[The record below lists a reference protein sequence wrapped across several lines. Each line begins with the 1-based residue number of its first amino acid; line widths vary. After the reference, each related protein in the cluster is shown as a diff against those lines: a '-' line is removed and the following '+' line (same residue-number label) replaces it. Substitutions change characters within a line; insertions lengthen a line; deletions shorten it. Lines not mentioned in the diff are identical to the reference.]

1 MAAQTLPNRERR
13 TVPDVTL
20 RIRRNGEWAI
30 VTTADIFDGRSVIVF
45 SAARRVHADLLVDAP
60 AALQRARS
68 GVQGARHR
76 PDRVRLCQRSVRD
89 GGVGQGPRCRER
101 AAPSRR
107 QRRVHRSDGLV
118 DKSDLD
124 FGKRSWRYPML
135 VRDRRIETMFLEP
148 QQPGDPFA
156 VSDAD
161 TMLHFLAPNAKLP
174 EQLAILTR
182 ERCSFCA
189 QAKKML
195 SEAAID
201 DAEIALPQTI
211 RSNALGAIA
220 NAETV
225 PQLLVDGRWTPAR
238 KRCRDS

>member
-135 VRDRRIETMFLEP
+135 V
-148 QQPGDPFA
+148 
-156 VSDAD
+156 
-161 TMLHFLAPNAKLP
+161 NAKLP